1 VALLGPGLKAGSMF
15 WFSEA
20 GARAYDDGGYDDS
33 IDAFRRLESWNV
45 VDPSLAFVGIGDAW
59 YRQGDLVEAELAFA
73 RALDLAPGDCEV
85 RFNLAVTLEAQGDR
99 RLARE
104 PLSPDDED
112 RPFDPAAPR
121 RDNPFERYSIA
132 LATANGRPCES
143 ERADDA
149 GDRLAEARER
159 IQLKLDALRDQTG
172 DNDSPEPDA
181 PENEGR
187 GDSEEIEDLELR
199 NQSGAN
205 QREQA
210 RDRDT
215 TGAAPDGQSNW

>member
-1 VALLGPGLKAGSMF
+1 M
-15 WFSEA
+15 
-20 GARAYDDGGYDDS
+20 
-33 IDAFRRLESWNV
+33 
-45 VDPSLAFVGIGDAW
+45 LA
-59 YRQGDLVEAELAFA
+59 
-73 RALDLAPGDCEV
+73 ALDLAPGDCEV

-99 RLARE
+99 G
-104 PLSPDDED
+104 SPASPC
-112 RPFDPAAPR
+112 RRTTRTGRSTPPTW

-132 LATANGRPCES
+132 CSATATGRPCES

-149 GDRLAEARER
+149 GDRLAEACER
-159 IQLKLDALRDQTG
+159 IQMELDALRDETG
-172 DNDSPEPDA
+172 DNDSPEPEA
-181 PENEGR
+181 PENEDR

-210 RDRDT
+210 RYRDT